1 MNGGQDSPRPAR
13 LIAVGVAAGL
23 LSGILGVGGGV
34 IMVPL
39 MVGVLRF
46 DQHRAHATSL
56 AAIILIA
63 LAGAVRFGLAG
74 EVDWSVG
81 LALGVGGLIGSTIGA
96 NVMDRLSPAAL
107 RALFG
112 VIMVLAGLR
121 MVFGGDPAAGASPE
135 PLLGAVIGIGIG
147 LGAGIASG
155 VAGIGGGVIMVPAMV
170 FLLGVSQHTA
180 EGTSL
185 VAILFA
191 ALAGTRVNLRNQRVR
206 PADALIV
213 GAGGVLSAVA
223 GASLA
228 LALPAGVLA
237 QVFGIFV
244 TSVGIRMVVAVYRDR
259 RRTARP

>member
-1 MNGGQDSPRPAR
+1 
-13 LIAVGVAAGL
+13 
-23 LSGILGVGGGV
+23 
-34 IMVPL
+34 
-39 MVGVLRF
+39 
-46 DQHRAHATSL
+46 
-56 AAIILIA
+56 AIILIA

-112 VIMVLAGLR
+112 VIMGLAGLR
-121 MVFGGDPAAGASPE
+121 LVFGGDPAAGASPE

-147 LGAGIASG
+147 LDAGIASG

-191 ALAGTRVNLRNQRVR
+191 ALAGTRVNLRN
-206 PADALIV
+206 
-213 GAGGVLSAVA
+213 
-223 GASLA
+223 
-228 LALPAGVLA
+228 
-237 QVFGIFV
+237 
-244 TSVGIRMVVAVYRDR
+244 
-259 RRTARP
+259 

>member
-1 MNGGQDSPRPAR
+1 
-13 LIAVGVAAGL
+13 
-23 LSGILGVGGGV
+23 
-34 IMVPL
+34 MVPL

-170 FLLGVSQHTA
+170 FLLAIDQHTA

-185 VAILFA
+185 LAILFTA
-191 ALAGTRVNLRNQRVR
+191 AAGTRVNIANSHVEWKSVFLVALGGIATAPIAAIFAQRIPAETLGRIFALWLLLIAVRTLVKSRN
-206 PADALIV
+206 
-213 GAGGVLSAVA
+213 SAA
-223 GASLA
+223 EES
-228 LALPAGVLA
+228 
-237 QVFGIFV
+237 
-244 TSVGIRMVVAVYRDR
+244 D
-259 RRTARP
+259 